1 MVARV
6 RLMIAAAER
15 QFPVRIRIAADQ
27 GLGTRLDQM
36 HQWLDQNAG
45 ADGWA
50 MTPSGARGVV
60 NDAAAIYFADAT
72 IASAFVVRWC
82 AGYSAEVAHGLF
94 RVREDEPAARK
105 VAAHHKSPPWSDAI
119 RRPLRRRSAG
129 LPVAGAPRLYRM
141 RRAGC

>member
-1 MVARV
+1 MVARS
-6 RLMIAAAER
+6 RLMIAEAER
-15 QFPVRIRIAADQ
+15 RFPVRIRIAADQ
-27 GLGTRLDQM
+27 GLGRRLNQM

-72 IASAFVVRWC
+72 IASAFVARWC
-82 AGYSAEVAHGLF
+82 AGHKAEVADGVF

-105 VAAHHKSPPWSDAI
+105 VAAHHKSPP
-119 RRPLRRRSAG
+119 
-129 LPVAGAPRLYRM
+129 
-141 RRAGC
+141 